1 MRKAFDA
8 NVPKLKP
15 RLKAGVVAATS
26 PLQEAEAEA
35 EVAREAAATVAPS
48 ATPASM
54 VTVTEYPQA
63 QARSATRM
71 ASAGSHPVRPDALA
85 APSPVRG
92 ATVMSSRVRPERSP
106 AEGTARSKDVQV
118 QAAGRAADAPDD
130 VLARKERL
138 DKIKRRVA
146 EASRPQPLVHPA
158 PADPARA
165 AESVLGLV
173 RDLEGELVRS
183 REREEA
189 LRTDLDDAR
198 RELGRAAGEGRSAL
212 ERLGVAEKELEEKRG
227 VLGDLLG
234 EMQALEEERDE
245 SVRRAQALGS
255 LDEERARLLE
265 ELGRRAEEEARLRF
279 DREAEIERLSEELR
293 LQGTEGARLR
303 AAVGELARERDQLG
317 TELDRTRQERDELA
331 EAKKALEAVHS
342 ALAQARA
349 RLG

>member
-15 RLKAGVVAATS
+15 RLKAG
-26 PLQEAEAEA
+26 
-35 EVAREAAATVAPS
+35 APS
-48 ATPASM
+48 ATAIDE
-54 VTVTEYPQA
+54 VDEA
-63 QARSATRM
+63 AT
-71 ASAGSHPVRPDALA
+71 
-85 APSPVRG
+85 
-92 ATVMSSRVRPERSP
+92 ATVRPERSG
-106 AEGTARSKDVQV
+106 AAGDAKSKDAATPTAAQVQV
-118 QAAGRAADAPDD
+118 QVQDQDQDQVQDQDQDQVQNPDQVPVPD

-138 DKIKRRVA
+138 DKIKRKVA
-146 EASRPQPLVHPA
+146 EASRPQPHVNPA

-165 AESVLGLV
+165 AESVLGFV
-173 RDLEGELVRS
+173 RDLEGELVRA

-189 LRTDLDDAR
+189 LRADLDDAR
-198 RELGRAAGEGRSAL
+198 RELGRAAGEGRTAV
-212 ERLGVAEKELEEKRG
+212 ERLSVAEKELEQKRS
-227 VLGDLLG
+227 VLGELLA

-245 SVRRAQALGS
+245 SLRRAQALAS

-317 TELDRTRQERDELA
+317 GELDRARHERDELA
-331 EAKKALEAVHS
+331 EAKKALEAVHA

>member
-8 NVPKLKP
+8 TVPKLKP
-15 RLKAGVVAATS
+15 RLKAG
-26 PLQEAEAEA
+26 
-35 EVAREAAATVAPS
+35 APS
-48 ATPASM
+48 ATAIDE
-54 VTVTEYPQA
+54 VDEA
-63 QARSATRM
+63 AT
-71 ASAGSHPVRPDALA
+71 
-85 APSPVRG
+85 
-92 ATVMSSRVRPERSP
+92 ATVRPERSG
-106 AEGTARSKDVQV
+106 AAGDAKSKDAATPTAAQVQV
-118 QAAGRAADAPDD
+118 QVQDQDQDQVQDPDQVPVPD

-138 DKIKRRVA
+138 DKIKRKVA
-146 EASRPQPLVHPA
+146 EASRPQPHVNPA

-165 AESVLGLV
+165 AESVLGFV
-173 RDLEGELVRS
+173 RDLEGELVRA

-189 LRTDLDDAR
+189 LRADLDDAR
-198 RELGRAAGEGRSAL
+198 RELGRAAGEGRTAV
-212 ERLGVAEKELEEKRG
+212 ERLSVAEKELEQKRS
-227 VLGDLLG
+227 VLGELLA
-234 EMQALEEERDE
+234 EMQAL
-245 SVRRAQALGS
+245 AA

-317 TELDRTRQERDELA
+317 AELDRARHERDDLA
-331 EAKKALEAVHS
+331 EAKKALEAVHA